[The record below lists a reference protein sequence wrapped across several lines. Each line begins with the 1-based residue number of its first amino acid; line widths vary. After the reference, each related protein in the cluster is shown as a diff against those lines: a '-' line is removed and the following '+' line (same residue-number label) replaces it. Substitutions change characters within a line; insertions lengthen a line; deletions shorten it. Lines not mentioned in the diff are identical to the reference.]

1 METII
6 TMTQLTFDQFVHP
19 LSDFPNVVS
28 HNSGDEPMLDVY
40 TMASMI
46 LYSACAN
53 NNPRARENTLDAMA
67 RNGGLVDIHSLF
79 ERCKTGDRGA
89 ILQTIALIVSGLE
102 TKLENLKLA

>member
-1 METII
+1 
-6 TMTQLTFDQFVHP
+6 MTQLTFDQFVHP

-28 HNSGDEPMLDVY
+28 LNNDEPMLDVY

-53 NNPRARENTLDAMA
+53 NNLSARENTLEALANNVGM
-67 RNGGLVDIHSLF
+67 VDVHSLF

-89 ILQTIALIVSGLE
+89 ILQAIALIVASME
-102 TKLENLKLA
+102 TKIENLRLV

>member
-1 METII
+1 
-6 TMTQLTFDQFVHP
+6 MTQLTFDQFVHP

-28 HNSGDEPMLDVY
+28 LNSSEPMLDVY

-53 NNPRARENTLDAMA
+53 NNVSARENALEALA
-67 RNGGLVDIHSLF
+67 NHGGLDVHSLF

-89 ILQTIALIVSGLE
+89 ILQAIALIVASME
-102 TKLENLKLA
+102 TKLENLKLV